1 MNIFKFKYSRIF
13 YGSFLLIIGSVLFM
27 IPVLPF
33 GYVFIFIGG
42 YLLADR
48 IPIFRRFKRWL
59 KRRDSKDRLEKVEHK
74 LNDFFGEEKEMEQSQ
89 AEES

>member
-1 MNIFKFKYSRIF
+1 MKIFKFKNSRIF
-13 YGSFLLIIGSVLFM
+13 YGSFLLVIGGVLFM

-33 GYVFIFIGG
+33 GYVFLFIGG

-48 IPIFRRFKRWL
+48 IPIFQRFKRWL
-59 KRRDSKDRLEKVEHK
+59 KRRDSKDRLEKVEYK
-74 LNDFFGEEKEMEQSQ
+74 LNEFFGEEKETEQSQ